1 MNIRTAIAALAIV
14 AAWPVFAQDFSKVE
28 IRTTKLS
35 DAVYMMQGAGGNLGL
50 SAGDDAVV
58 LIDDQFAPL
67 TEKITAAIAKITPKP
82 VRFILNTH
90 WHGDHT
96 GGNENFGTAAQR

>member
-1 MNIRTAIAALAIV
+1 M
-14 AAWPVFAQDFSKVE
+14 F
-28 IRTTKLS
+28 
-35 DAVYMMQGAGGNLGL
+35 
-50 SAGDDAVV
+50 

-67 TEKITAAIAKITPKP
+67 TPKITAAIAQLTDKP

-96 GGNENFGTAAQR
+96 GGNENFGKAGAIIVAHENVRKRMSTRAVHRVPAA